1 MKKSA
6 EGVDNPTS
14 RHPHTYSKQ
23 HWCDG
28 LELGDGGVTVE
39 GMCVITVHV
48 GGRSDNW
55 RVMSDNTV

>member
-1 MKKSA
+1 VKKSA
-6 EGVDNPTS
+6 EGADNPAS
-14 RHPHTYSKQ
+14 RHLHTYSKQ

-39 GMCVITVHV
+39 GMSVITV